1 MGFGQEVA
9 HHACLDL
16 AFRLEVDHDLEA
28 CLLDLVVGLAFH
40 LVEDLNRE
48 VSGPVEVPYL
58 VLVLSFL
65 LEVVP
70 VHLVEEDLLVSF
82 LLEP

>member
-1 MGFGQEVA
+1 M
-9 HHACLDL
+9 
-16 AFRLEVDHDLEA
+16 EA
-28 CLLDLVVGLAFH
+28 CLLDLVVDLAFH

-48 VSGPVEVPYL
+48 VSSPVEVPYL